1 MAEPAFRSN
10 AVVRPLSRAATRRC
24 ARPGCPSPAQTTLT
38 FAYDL
43 REARLESLLPDP
55 GPQVY
60 DLCTDHAD
68 RTRPPHGWTLVDERP
83 EDTDVPTGTRVA
95 RDLGSEHTVAVLAAA
110 LRGAPRPA
118 TDDLEIDL
126 LSDDLGD
133 PADPVEPAVAAPA
146 DEPRGFDPL
155 EELTALATD
164 DTPPAP
170 APGRAVPAARRERD

>member
-1 MAEPAFRSN
+1 MAEPAFRSH

-43 REARLESLLPDP
+43 REARLESLTPDP

-68 RTRPPHGWTLVDERP
+68 RTRPPNGWMLVDDRP
-83 EDTDVPTGTRVA
+83 EDVAAPSGTQSP

-110 LRGAPRPA
+110 LRAAPRPA
-118 TDDLEIDL
+118 TDDLQVDL
-126 LSDDLGD
+126 LAEDSGDD
-133 PADPVEPAVAAPA
+133 ADPGTVPVVPA
-146 DEPRGFDPL
+146 DEPVGFDAL

-164 DTPPAP
+164 DAPPTP
-170 APGRAVPAARRERD
+170 APGRAVPAARRDRD